1 MCNTLNPLFEE
12 HFPASSGVRI
22 IGEPGRYYS
31 ASALTLAVNVFAK
44 REVPYD
50 QLQDKDKNKLAS
62 LCCPK
67 EDQKVRKIY
76 HENPDYL
83 VCWVTNVSDCYNNCT
98 TLTKP

>member
-44 REVPYD
+44 RMIPYN
-50 QLQDKDKNKLAS
+50 QVQGTDKDKLKS
-62 LCCPK
+62 LGCPK
-67 EDQKVRKIY
+67 EDQMVRRLLHSLIFCDSWIY
-76 HENPDYL
+76 
-83 VCWVTNVSDCYNNCT
+83 CFCT
-98 TLTKP
+98 VESP